1 MKNHPGAAL
10 PPSNR
15 NKEFDIPGL
24 PNPTFSQAAG
34 SIKTAPQ
41 GCQWCHKQYASK
53 VSYSTLTNPFYRNN
67 VIFAREVASI
77 NCSEFFILGFEFLS
91 KKIAYRGGIYQ
102 FTEKS

>member
-15 NKEFDIPGL
+15 NKDFDIPGL

-53 VSYSTLTNPFYRNN
+53 VSNDLLSESLRNLTFFQKTNQLNN
-67 VIFAREVASI
+67 VITYEKKQ
-77 NCSEFFILGFEFLS
+77 ILNYIE
-91 KKIAYRGGIYQ
+91 
-102 FTEKS
+102 T

>member
-15 NKEFDIPGL
+15 NKELDIPGL

-53 VSYSTLTNPFYRNN
+53 VSILLIYFFRES
-67 VIFAREVASI
+67 IF
-77 NCSEFFILGFEFLS
+77 NLLF
-91 KKIAYRGGIYQ
+91 
-102 FTEKS
+102 